1 MLNVV
6 RKLQFSSSL
15 NMDPDFFVTAASE
28 IFRRPPGIPQHG
40 TYRRFRALFGIS
52 PPVCVRIWNLLAN
65 KISRKSLPKHLFWPC
80 LFLKSY
86 SNVAVLSAMTR

>member
-15 NMDPDFFVTAASE
+15 NIDPDFFDTAPSE
-28 IFRRPPGIPQHG
+28 IFPRPLGIPQHG

-65 KISRKSLPKHLFWPC
+65 KISRKCLPKYLLWPC

-86 SNVAVLSAMTR
+86 LNVTMLSAMAR